1 MPLLCNLVKNKFAF
15 VYEKKTLKSVCP
27 NLKKKTFVA
36 KGGGEG
42 LEKT

>member
-15 VYEKKTLKSVCP
+15 VYEKNFKKCLPKF
-27 NLKKKTFVA
+27 KKKTFVA
-36 KGGGEG
+36 RGGGEG